1 MEINL
6 ENMIIIKK
14 EWFRSTCPTLRVT
27 TKRIRLNKIGLSVL
41 NNPKDISVCA
51 DLENKKIIVS
61 AADVAEDHT
70 AFLEDLF
77 HSMNWNVFCKSV
89 LSVIAFEKCRYLQLH
104 FVGNCIRTIAG

>member
-1 MEINL
+1 MLHYNCCHVPSL
-6 ENMIIIKK
+6 VLLNNR
-14 EWFRSTCPTLRVT
+14 FQDTASLRH
-27 TKRIRLNKIGLSVL
+27 IYYDLLQIHIGLSVL

-77 HSMNWNVFCKSV
+77 HSMNWNPEYQYR
-89 LSVIAFEKCRYLQLH
+89 LLGEKHNDQLH
-104 FVGNCIRTIAG
+104 FQLESVMVKQEKD

>member
-27 TKRIRLNKIGLSVL
+27 TKRIRLNKIGLSAL
-41 NNPKDISVCA
+41 NKPKDISVCA

-77 HSMNWNVFCKSV
+77 HSMNWNPEYQYR
-89 LSVIAFEKCRYLQLH
+89 LLGEKHKDQLH
-104 FVGNCIRTIAG
+104 FQLESVMVKQEKD